1 MSEPD
6 ILEMYD
12 NLKTDYDSLLKEL
25 TISRSFETVIN
36 YIESDNESDMNQ
48 YVLDLIEILR
58 DLQYKVQEEGEE
70 NDG

>member
-48 YVLDLIEILR
+48 YVLDLIAILR
-58 DLQYKVQEEGEE
+58 DLQDKVQEEGQE
-70 NDG
+70 N

>member
-1 MSEPD
+1 MKTD

-12 NLKTDYDSLLKEL
+12 ALKRDYDSLLKEL
-25 TISRSFETVIN
+25 TISRAFETVIN

-58 DLQYKVQEEGEE
+58 DLQYKVQEEGQE
-70 NDG
+70 N

>member
-1 MSEPD
+1 MNEPD

-48 YVLDLIEILR
+48 YVLDLIAILR
-58 DLQYKVQEEGEE
+58 DLQDKVQEEGQE
-70 NDG
+70 N